1 MINSFKRA
9 VQAAGSYAADFKLS
23 LILSVFASIIQ
34 GIVFA
39 LLVPLLKALT
49 QNPIDTDR
57 VWTLIALMTFLVV
70 VEFPL
75 RWRELKYGWVTS
87 IDAASEMRLNLGEQ
101 LRRIPL
107 EQLNNRRSGDLNVII
122 SGNVSDAM
130 LSMGEMSKII
140 IQTMVV
146 PTVIVFITFFIDW
159 RLAVAMSVIFPLA
172 IPFYRQQRAVNLK
185 ELYDVTAANA
195 DTASRIIEYAQGL
208 PVLRATNQVGEK
220 SQRLRQAISQQRQ
233 TQARANRLATL
244 PVILLSTVVQVG
256 IVVILALGILFL
268 LQGTID
274 IASVFGLVI
283 IATRFSE
290 PIAIFGSITAIFD
303 LMEVALERIE
313 ALMTIEP
320 LPVGHPPSN
329 INKFDI
335 SFKDVVFAY
344 ADQNEAVLRGVS
356 FHLPERSLTAL
367 VGSSG
372 SGKTTITRLIGR
384 YADVQ
389 KGNVCIGGI
398 NIKDVDATELMRHIS
413 VVFQDVY
420 LFDDTIRNNIRIAKP
435 NATDAEV
442 EAAAKAANCYE
453 FISRLPR
460 GYDTEVGEIGG
471 ALSGGERQRISIAR
485 AILKDAP
492 IVLLDEPTSAL
503 DTESEV
509 AVQNAIDKLVEN
521 KTVVIIAHR
530 LSTVTGADNILVL
543 EEGLIVENGNHEELI
558 TRQGRYAD
566 LWDAQQR
573 SHKWRIAA

>member
-1 MINSFKRA
+1 MINSFQRA
-9 VQAAGSYAADFKLS
+9 IKASGSYAPDYKSS
-23 LILSVFASIIQ
+23 LILSVFASVIQ

-39 LLVPLLKALT
+39 LLIPLLKALT
-49 QNPIDTDR
+49 QNPIDTNR
-57 VWTLIALMTFLVV
+57 VWTIIVLMAILVI
-70 VEFPL
+70 VEFL
-75 RWRELKYGWVTS
+75 IRWRELEYGWVTA
-87 IDAASEMRLNLGEQ
+87 IDAASEMRSRLGEQ

-107 EQLNNRRSGDLNVII
+107 EQLNNRRDGDLNVIL
-122 SGNVSDAM
+122 SGNVSDAL
-130 LSMGEMSKII
+130 LSIGEISKII

-159 RLAVAMSVIFPLA
+159 RLAMAMLLIFPLT
-172 IPFYRQQRAVNLK
+172 IPFYRQQRTVSIK
-185 ELYDVTAANA
+185 ELREVALSDA
-195 DTASRIIEYAQGL
+195 DTASRIIEYALLL
-208 PVLRATNQVGEK
+208 PVLRATNQIGEK

-233 TQARANRLATL
+233 TQARANRLATM
-244 PVILLSTVVQVG
+244 PAILLSTVVQVG
-256 IVVILALGILFL
+256 IVVILALGVLFL

-274 IASVFGLVI
+274 LASVFGLVI

-290 PIAIFGSITAIFD
+290 PIAIFGSITVVFD

-313 ALMTIEP
+313 ALMSIQP
-320 LPVGHPPSN
+320 LPIANPPAT

-335 SFKDVVFAY
+335 SFENVTFAY
-344 ADQNEAVLRGVS
+344 ADQNEPVLRNIS

-372 SGKTTITRLIGR
+372 SGKTTITRLISR

-389 KGNVCIGGI
+389 QGSVCIGGT

-453 FISRLPR
+453 FISRLPQ
-460 GYDTEVGEIGG
+460 GYDTQVGEIGG

-485 AILKDAP
+485 AIVKDAP

-509 AVQNAIDKLVEN
+509 AVQTAIDKLVEN

-543 EEGLIVENGNHEELI
+543 EEGSVIESGNHEELI
-558 TRQGRYAD
+558 ANKGRYAD
-566 LWDAQQR
+566 LWNAQLR
-573 SHKWRIAA
+573 SRKWRIAA

>member
-1 MINSFKRA
+1 
-9 VQAAGSYAADFKLS
+9 
-23 LILSVFASIIQ
+23 
-34 GIVFA
+34 
-39 LLVPLLKALT
+39 
-49 QNPIDTDR
+49 
-57 VWTLIALMTFLVV
+57 
-70 VEFPL
+70 
-75 RWRELKYGWVTS
+75 ELEYGWVTA
-87 IDAASEMRLNLGEQ
+87 IDAASEMRSRLGEQ

-107 EQLNNRRSGDLNVII
+107 EQLNNRRDGDLNVIL

-130 LSMGEMSKII
+130 LSIGEISKII

-146 PTVIVFITFFIDW
+146 PTVIVLITFLIDW
-159 RLAVAMSVIFPLA
+159 RLAVAMLVIFPLA
-172 IPFYRQQRAVNLK
+172 IPFYRQQRTVSLK
-185 ELYDVTAANA
+185 ELHEVSVSDA

-208 PVLRATNQVGEK
+208 PVLRATNQIGEK
-220 SQRLRQAISQQRQ
+220 SQRLHQAISQQRQ
-233 TQARANRLATL
+233 TQSRANRLATM
-244 PVILLSTVVQVG
+244 PAILLSTVVQVG
-256 IVVILALGILFL
+256 IIVILALGVLFL

-274 IASVFGLVI
+274 LASVFALVI

-290 PIAIFGSITAIFD
+290 PIAIFGSITVVFD

-313 ALMTIEP
+313 TLMAIQP
-320 LPVGHPPSN
+320 LPTANPPAT

-335 SFKDVVFAY
+335 SFENVTFAY
-344 ADQNEAVLRGVS
+344 ADQNEPVLRNIS

-372 SGKTTITRLIGR
+372 SGKTTITRLISR

-389 KGNVCIGGI
+389 QGSVSIGGT

-453 FISRLPR
+453 FISRLPK
-460 GYDTEVGEIGG
+460 GYDTQVGEIGG

-509 AVQNAIDKLVEN
+509 AVQTAIDKLVEN

-543 EEGLIVENGNHEELI
+543 EEGLIIESGNHEELI
-558 TRQGRYAD
+558 ANKGRYAD
-566 LWDAQQR
+566 LWSVQQQSR
-573 SHKWRIAA
+573 KWRIVA

>member
-9 VQAAGSYAADFKLS
+9 IQTAGSYAPDFKFS
-23 LILSVFASIIQ
+23 LILSVFGSILQ

-49 QNPIDTDR
+49 QNPIDTNR
-57 VWTLIALMTFLVV
+57 VWTLIALMAFLVV
-70 VEFPL
+70 IEFFI
-75 RWRELKYGWVTS
+75 RWRELEYGWVTA
-87 IDAASEMRLNLGEQ
+87 IDAACEMRLSLGEQ

-107 EQLNNRRSGDLNVII
+107 EQLNSRRSGDLNVLL

-130 LSMGEMSKII
+130 LSMGNMAKII

-146 PTVIVFITFFIDW
+146 PTVVVFITFFIDW
-159 RLAVAMSVIFPLA
+159 RLAVAMLILFPLA
-172 IPFYRQQRAVNLK
+172 IPFYRQQRAVTGK
-185 ELYDVTAANA
+185 ELRDVAAADA
-195 DTASRIIEYAQGL
+195 DTASRIVEYAQGL
-208 PVLRATNQVGEK
+208 PVLRATNQIGEK

-233 TQARANRLATL
+233 IQARVNRLGTMPA
-244 PVILLSTVVQVG
+244 ILMSTVVQVG
-256 IVVILALGILFL
+256 ILVILSLGVLFL

-274 IASVFGLVI
+274 LASVFALVI

-303 LMEVALERIE
+303 VMEVALERIE
-313 ALMTIEP
+313 ALMAIQP
-320 LPVGHPPSN
+320 LPTPSN
-329 INKFDI
+329 PATINNFDI
-335 SFKDVVFAY
+335 SFKDVTFAY
-344 ADQNEAVLRGVS
+344 REQDEAVLCGVS

-372 SGKTTITRLIGR
+372 SGKTTITRLISR

-389 KGNVCIGGI
+389 QGSICIGGI
-398 NIKDVDATELMRHIS
+398 NIQDLDATELMRHIS

-435 NATDAEV
+435 GATDAEV
-442 EAAAKAANCYE
+442 ETAARSANCHE
-453 FISRLPR
+453 FVSRLPN
-460 GYDTEVGEIGG
+460 GYDTKVGEIGS

-509 AVQNAIDKLVEN
+509 AVQMAIDKLVED
-521 KTVVIIAHR
+521 KTVVVIAHR
-530 LSTVTGADNILVL
+530 LSTVIGADEILVL
-543 EEGLIVENGNHEELI
+543 EEGLVVESGSHEELI
-558 TRQGRYAD
+558 ADRGRYAD
-566 LWDAQQR
+566 LWNAQQQVR
-573 SHKWRIAA
+573 RWKIAA

>member
-1 MINSFKRA
+1 
-9 VQAAGSYAADFKLS
+9 
-23 LILSVFASIIQ
+23 
-34 GIVFA
+34 IVFA

-49 QNPIDTDR
+49 QNPIDTNR
-57 VWTLIALMTFLVV
+57 VWTLIVLMAILVIVEFLV
-70 VEFPL
+70 
-75 RWRELKYGWVTS
+75 RWRELEYGWVTA
-87 IDAASEMRLNLGEQ
+87 IDAASEMRSRLGEQ

-107 EQLNNRRSGDLNVII
+107 EQLNNRRSGDLNVIL
-122 SGNVSDAM
+122 SGNVSDAL
-130 LSMGEMSKII
+130 LSIGEISKII

-146 PTVIVFITFFIDW
+146 PTVIVLITFLIDW
-159 RLAVAMSVIFPLA
+159 RLAVAMLFIFPLA
-172 IPFYRQQRAVNLK
+172 IPFYRQQRTVSLK
-185 ELYDVTAANA
+185 ELHEVSVSDA

-208 PVLRATNQVGEK
+208 PVLRATNQIGEK
-220 SQRLRQAISQQRQ
+220 SQRLHQAISQQRQ
-233 TQARANRLATL
+233 TQSRANRLATM
-244 PVILLSTVVQVG
+244 PAILLSTVVQVG
-256 IVVILALGILFL
+256 IIVILALGVLFL

-274 IASVFGLVI
+274 LASVFALVI

-290 PIAIFGSITAIFD
+290 PIAIFGSITVVFD

-313 ALMTIEP
+313 TLMAIQP
-320 LPVGHPPSN
+320 LPTANPPAT

-335 SFKDVVFAY
+335 SFENVTFAY
-344 ADQNEAVLRGVS
+344 ADQNEPVLRNIS

-372 SGKTTITRLIGR
+372 SGKTTITRLISR

-389 KGNVCIGGI
+389 QGSVSIGGT

-453 FISRLPR
+453 FISRLPK
-460 GYDTEVGEIGG
+460 GYDTRVGEIGG

-509 AVQNAIDKLVEN
+509 AVQTAIDKLVEN

-543 EEGLIVENGNHEELI
+543 EEGLIVESGNHEELI
-558 TRQGRYAD
+558 ANKGRYAD
-566 LWDAQQR
+566 LWSVQQQSR
-573 SHKWRIAA
+573 KWRIVA

>member
-1 MINSFKRA
+1 MIDSFKRA
-9 VQAAGSYAADFKLS
+9 IKASGSYAPDFKLS
-23 LILSVFASIIQ
+23 LILSVFASVIQ

-39 LLVPLLKALT
+39 LIVPVLKALT
-49 QNPIDTDR
+49 QNPSDTNR
-57 VWTLIALMTFLVV
+57 VWTIIALMAFLIL
-70 VEFPL
+70 VEFL
-75 RWRELKYGWVTS
+75 IRWRELEYGWVTA
-87 IDAASEMRLNLGEQ
+87 IDAAGEMRLLLGEQ

-107 EQLNNRRSGDLNVII
+107 EQLNNRQSGDLNVIL

-130 LSMGEMSKII
+130 LSMGNLAKII
-140 IQTMVV
+140 IQTIVV
-146 PTVIVFITFFIDW
+146 PTVIVFLTFFIDW
-159 RLAVAMSVIFPLA
+159 RLAVAMLIIFPLA
-172 IPFYRQQRAVNLK
+172 VPFYRQQRAVNAK
-185 ELYDVTAANA
+185 ELRVVAAADA

-208 PVLRATNQVGEK
+208 PVLRATNQIGEK

-233 TQARANRLATL
+233 TQARANRLGTMPA
-244 PVILLSTVVQVG
+244 ILLSTVVQLG

-274 IASVFGLVI
+274 LASVFALVI

-290 PIAIFGSITAIFD
+290 PIAIFGSITSVFD

-313 ALMTIEP
+313 ALMAILP
-320 LPVGHPPSN
+320 LPTANPKAT

-335 SFKDVVFAY
+335 SFENVTFAY
-344 ADQNEAVLRGVS
+344 AEQNEAVLRGVT

-372 SGKTTITRLIGR
+372 SGKTTITRIISR

-389 KGNVCIGGI
+389 QGSVCIGGV
-398 NIKDVDATELMRHIS
+398 NIKDVEASELMRHIS

-442 EAAAKAANCYE
+442 EAAAKAANCHE
-453 FISRLPR
+453 FVSRLPR
-460 GYDTEVGEIGG
+460 GYDTQVGEIGS

-509 AVQNAIDKLVEN
+509 TIQIAIDKLVEN
-521 KTVVIIAHR
+521 KTVVVIAHR

-543 EEGLIVENGNHEELI
+543 EEGLVLESGNHEELI
-558 TRQGRYAD
+558 SREGRYAD
-566 LWDAQQR
+566 LWNIQQQAR
-573 SHKWRIAA
+573 RWKITA